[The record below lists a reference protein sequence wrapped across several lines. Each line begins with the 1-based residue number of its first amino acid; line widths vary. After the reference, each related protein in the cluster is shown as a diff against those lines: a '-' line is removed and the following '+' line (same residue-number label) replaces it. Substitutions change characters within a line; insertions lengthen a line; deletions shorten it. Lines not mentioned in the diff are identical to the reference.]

1 MTLRHLSFLVEHA
14 CEVLDGGVEL
24 PGERGDVFS
33 GGVAF
38 EELVFL
44 LELALLGFLGRSPG
58 ALSAL
63 REFGGPG
70 RLETEPRCR
79 RWLLL
84 VCGRGDCSGS
94 SRRRCS
100 PAGDD
105 GDGDGGY
112 RYRNTIGIWKKRR
125 RSTGRGG
132 GNGNRGSYITRE
144 DAAAATGR
152 SYS

>member
-1 MTLRHLSFLVEHA
+1 MTLRHLSFLFEHA

-24 PGERGDVFS
+24 PGDRGDEV
-33 GGVAF
+33 GDAAAF
-38 EELVFL
+38 EELVLL

-70 RLETEPRCR
+70 RLESEPRGR

-84 VCGRGDCSGS
+84 MCGHGDCSGS

-112 RYRNTIGIWKKRR
+112 RNTIGI
-125 RSTGRGG
+125 
-132 GNGNRGSYITRE
+132 
-144 DAAAATGR
+144 
-152 SYS
+152 

>member
-1 MTLRHLSFLVEHA
+1 MTLRHLSFLFEHA
-14 CEVLDGGVEL
+14 CEVLDGGVEV

-112 RYRNTIGIWKKRR
+112 RNTIGI
-125 RSTGRGG
+125 
-132 GNGNRGSYITRE
+132 
-144 DAAAATGR
+144 
-152 SYS
+152 